1 MGCKK
6 LVNPEKAEVKA
17 HSEKDWAKLVQEIR
31 EKATK
36 ENIRQQVILKKLEG
50 EEFRYTVSLMANPG
64 RTPFVALSVVRIAGR
79 GAWGL
84 ALSST
89 KEIDELIEVLQQ
101 TKKEFEGLINE
112 TNRQYKEAVKQLKK
126 VVTYD
131 ANGSA

>member
-1 MGCKK
+1 MDKTQ
-6 LVNPEKAEVKA
+6 EKAQP
-17 HSEKDWAKLVQEIR
+17 EKDWAKLIQEIR

-50 EEFRYTVSLMANPG
+50 EEFRYTISLMANPG

-89 KEIDELIEVLQQ
+89 KEIDELIEVLQE
-101 TKKEFEGLINE
+101 TKKELGGLIDE
-112 TNRQYKEAVKQLKK
+112 TNKQYKEAIKQLKR
-126 VVTYD
+126 VMVYD
-131 ANGSA
+131 ANGSE

>member
-1 MGCKK
+1 

-17 HSEKDWAKLVQEIR
+17 RPERDWAKLVQEIR

-36 ENIRQQVILKKLEG
+36 ENITQQIVLKKKEG

-64 RTPFVALSVVRIAGR
+64 RTPFIALSITRIAGR
-79 GAWGL
+79 GAWGI
-84 ALSST
+84 ALSSV
-89 KEIDELIEVLQQ
+89 KEIDELIEILQE

-112 TNRQYKEAVKQLKK
+112 TNRQYKEAVKQLKR
-126 VVTYD
+126 VITYD

>member
-1 MGCKK
+1 LVKK
-6 LVNPEKAEVKA
+6 VADQIQEALAKKAWGE
-17 HSEKDWAKLVQEIR
+17 LVQKVR

-36 ENIRQQVILKKLEG
+36 ENTTQQVVLKKVEG
-50 EEFRYTVSLMANPG
+50 EEFRYTVSLMSNPG

-89 KEIDELIEVLQQ
+89 KEIDELIEVLQE
-101 TKKEFEGLINE
+101 TKKELGGLIDE
-112 TNRQYKEAVKQLKK
+112 TNKQYKEAVKQLKK
-126 VVTYD
+126 VITYD

>member
-1 MGCKK
+1 M
-6 LVNPEKAEVKA
+6 VNPEKAQEKTQ
-17 HSEKDWAKLVQEIR
+17 SEKEWGKLIQEVR

-36 ENIRQQVILKKLEG
+36 ENATQQVVLKKVEG
-50 EEFRYTVSLMANPG
+50 EEFRYTVSLMSNPG

-84 ALSST
+84 TLTSV
-89 KEIDELIEVLQQ
+89 KEVDELIEVLQQ
-101 TKKEFEGLINE
+101 TKKELGGLIDE
-112 TNRQYKEAVKQLKK
+112 TNKQYKEAVKQLKR